1 MNNFILPKILRDL
14 YCDVTFYFPI
24 ESCCKNIFFKKIDC
38 HKILLSIHSD
48 YFNSFFN
55 FQSDNKIIINGYS
68 YDEFKVMID
77 YLYDNNLKFDFN
89 DSNFLLKSLKLSDEY
104 MLENYKKIIL
114 NRIKIEIDKQKYN
127 LSFNNYLDYLIL
139 LIKKSNELLLDECI
153 NLITEILL
161 DMIKKSENSEEII
174 YKLLFPKK
182 KICGDI
188 YDDFYISKLFEQ
200 QL

>member
-24 ESCCKNIFFKKIDC
+24 ESCCKNIFFKKIEC

-139 LIKKSNELLLDECI
+139 LKEKSNELLLDECI
-153 NLITEILL
+153 NLITEIIL
-161 DMIKKSENSEEII
+161 DMIKKSENSEKII

-182 KICGDI
+182 KICEDI

>member
-182 KICGDI
+182 KICEDI

>member
-1 MNNFILPKILRDL
+1 MNNFRLSKFLRNS
-14 YCDVTFYFPI
+14 YCDITFYFPI
-24 ESCCKNIFFKKIDC
+24 ECDYKNIFFKKINC

-55 FQSDNKIIINGYS
+55 FQSDNKIIIKGYS

-104 MLENYKKIIL
+104 MLENYKKVIL

-139 LIKKSNELLLDECI
+139 LKEKSNELLLDECI

-182 KICGDI
+182 KICEDI

>member
-1 MNNFILPKILRDL
+1 M
-14 YCDVTFYFPI
+14 
-24 ESCCKNIFFKKIDC
+24 
-38 HKILLSIHSD
+38 
-48 YFNSFFN
+48 
-55 FQSDNKIIINGYS
+55 
-68 YDEFKVMID
+68 
-77 YLYDNNLKFDFN
+77 
-89 DSNFLLKSLKLSDEY
+89 
-104 MLENYKKIIL
+104 

-182 KICGDI
+182 KICEDI

>member
-1 MNNFILPKILRDL
+1 
-14 YCDVTFYFPI
+14 
-24 ESCCKNIFFKKIDC
+24 
-38 HKILLSIHSD
+38 
-48 YFNSFFN
+48 
-55 FQSDNKIIINGYS
+55 
-68 YDEFKVMID
+68 
-77 YLYDNNLKFDFN
+77 
-89 DSNFLLKSLKLSDEY
+89 

-182 KICGDI
+182 KNLWR
-188 YDDFYISKLFEQ
+188 YL
-200 QL
+200 

>member
-1 MNNFILPKILRDL
+1 MNNFRLSKILRNS
-14 YCDVTFYFPI
+14 YCDITFYFPI
-24 ESCCKNIFFKKIDC
+24 ECYCKNIFFKKIDC

-55 FQSDNKIIINGYS
+55 FQSDNKIIIKGYS

-139 LIKKSNELLLDECI
+139 LKEKSNELLLDECI
-153 NLITEILL
+153 NLITEIIL
-161 DMIKKSENSEEII
+161 DMIKKSENSEKII

-182 KICGDI
+182 KICEDI